1 MRKEDNV
8 MDGYD
13 TPNGLLPEP
22 CDPNWEVELE
32 PELSYYDQGE
42 QYV

>member
-1 MRKEDNV
+1 

-13 TPNGLLPEP
+13 TPNELLPEP
-22 CDPNWEVELE
+22 CDPNWEVESE
-32 PELSYYDQGE
+32 PEWSYYEQGE